1 MNNIIKR
8 TWNQNRMVNIEDLRG
23 MAFQAEAQ
31 GHTFEISGIND
42 NGEAITLTGTVSG
55 VFMRPDGS
63 AVPLTGSIS
72 GGKALLTLDADCYA
86 ISGRFVLTV
95 FLASGTQTTAIY
107 AAVGSIMRTSGDTP
121 YVAPAY
127 TLLASAEF
135 EVSTTS
141 TSQETVGEI
150 NISPA
155 SDLWRSDT
163 IILVSVRD
171 KAGKRNGYFLGC
183 DYYFTNPIPA
193 NDGAETSLTYAGIT
207 KVLYNVNEDGDYNQ
221 VNQPYGVYPYDI
233 NNTGRVRIYARYN
246 SSYSLTINGTYLVNV
261 YALKFPNNVSPFG
274 GNA

>member
-8 TWNQNRMVNIEDLRG
+8 TWNQNRMTNIEDLSG

-42 NGEAITLTGTVSG
+42 AGNAVTLTGTVSG
-55 VFMRPDGS
+55 VFMRPNGS

-72 GGKALLTLDADCYA
+72 NGKALLTLDADCYA
-86 ISGRFVLTV
+86 IAGRFVLTM
-95 FLASGTQTTAIY
+95 FLASGTQNTAIY
-107 AAVGSIMRTSGDTP
+107 AAVGSIMRSTGDTP

-135 EVSTTS
+135 TVATTS
-141 TSQETVGEI
+141 TSQETIGEI

-155 SDLWRSDT
+155 SELWRSDA

-183 DYYFTNPIPA
+183 DYYFSNPIPA
-193 NDGAETSLTYAGIT
+193 NDGAATSLTYAGIA
-207 KVLYNVNEDGDYNQ
+207 KVLYNVTDAGDYDQ
-221 VNQPYGVYPYDI
+221 ANQPYGVYPYDI
-233 NNTGRVRIYARYN
+233 NNSGRVRIYARYN
-246 SSYSLTINGTYLVNV
+246 SSYSLTINGTYKVDV

-274 GNA
+274 GNS